1 MQMFLLCGLQ
11 SLLQLESPNSSRI
24 RFQKEKMLF
33 QARVL
38 RNTVSASKAM
48 IKKKNQHKKK
58 KRPYS

>member
-38 RNTVSASKAM
+38 RNTVLASKAM
-48 IKKKNQHKKK
+48 IKKK
-58 KRPYS
+58 SA